1 VTDRAR
7 IRDYMI
13 RDMVTLTP
21 ETELLQAMNLLLE
34 GGISGAPVIDAGG
47 NLVGMLTQKDCLRA
61 ALNATYFQEWGRPV
75 ADYMS
80 REVET
85 LDADV
90 DIVTATEI
98 FLASPYRRFPVVDNG
113 RLVGQI
119 SRSDLLRALISNWQ

>member
-1 VTDRAR
+1 MTDRAR